1 METILFVWLSLF
13 LVERYLA
20 LSESSNSVFP
30 KRQAA
35 GTFMTRGEVWSF
47 GLGILGGL
55 LILTRPEGLGLIGL
69 IGLDTARRCWSRR
82 PGDLLRRWAGLM
94 IGVGLVVTPYIAFH
108 LYLTGLPFPNTLYA
122 KQAEY
127 GEVLRGFSLWQ
138 RLFGNLGPTPE
149 TVQGVFRVIF
159 IGAQSLLLPG
169 LIWAGWLTWK
179 ERRWGLLLLWGW
191 WMGYLLL
198 YGLRLPVTYQ
208 HGRYQI
214 PAIAWVI
221 VLGVWGTMR
230 LVQPQ
235 QKDGGRKLWLRVI
248 RRALTISLAALVIAF
263 TLVGA
268 QAYRRDV
275 YFIESEMVAVA
286 KWLDQQLGPQSLIAA
301 HDIGAI
307 GYFAQRPLIDLA
319 GLVTPE
325 VIPIIRDEMALFD
338 FILSQRAGYVVTFP
352 YWYPQMTKQPNLK
365 LRYNTGAEKG
375 SDNNMAVYEI
385 TRP

>member
-1 METILFVWLSLF
+1 
-13 LVERYLA
+13 
-20 LSESSNSVFP
+20 
-30 KRQAA
+30 
-35 GTFMTRGEVWSF
+35 
-47 GLGILGGL
+47 L

-69 IGLDTARRCWSRR
+69 IGLDTARRSWSRR
-82 PGDLLRRWAGLM
+82 PDDLLRRWAGLM
-94 IGVGLVVTPYIAFH
+94 IGVGLVVAPYIAFH

-230 LVQPQ
+230 LIQPQ
-235 QKDGGRKLWLRVI
+235 QKDVGRKLWLRVI

-263 TLVGA
+263 TIVGA

-338 FILSQRAGYVVTFP
+338 FILSQQAGYVVTFP

-365 LRYNTGAEKG
+365 LRYSTGAEKG